1 MFKFLTAASVILALL
16 FSAVSAAADDDKH
29 RDKDRNSDY
38 NAPNWTYESPG
49 HEYRR
54 FDREYR
60 RDYHDRRHD
69 WRKTYYD
76 NYYEDF
82 QGPLSRDRLIFEI
95 NSQGYYWVYNIRPSH
110 RHNYV
115 TAFAFDRRYGG
126 RLVYLRVNKF
136 NGNIFYL
143 RYAN

>member
-1 MFKFLTAASVILALL
+1 VIARISIVSFFAFIFLMFSTIPASAG
-16 FSAVSAAADDDKH
+16 
-29 RDKDRNSDY
+29 DKDYS
-38 NAPNWTYESPG
+38 APTWKYDSPG

-54 FDREYR
+54 FDREHRGDYR
-60 RDYHDRRHD
+60 RYEKHD
-69 WRKTYYD
+69 WRNTYYD
-76 NYYEDF
+76 DSYESF
-82 QGPLSRDRLIFEI
+82 RGPLSRDRLIWEI
-95 NSQGYYWVYNIRPSH
+95 NTQGYYWVYNIRPSH